1 MLIAG
6 SLPQCNAEEFIG
18 ENSCGVKKEDVRV
31 YCSVLYTGNVVP
43 FVECPTLASYLNRTD
58 VVLNTGNVSYISV
71 LKPEPQIIESPH
83 ACYSSLSKITSPEFN
98 FSVTC
103 RFLYNTILVIMKIVN
118 LLGVVV
124 DGVGGN
130 IHV

>member
-18 ENSCGVKKEDVRV
+18 DNSCGVEKKDIRV

-43 FVECPTLASYLNRTD
+43 PVECPTFANYLIRTD

-71 LKPEPQIIESPH
+71 LKPEPQIFESPH
-83 ACYSSLSKITSPEFN
+83 ACYTSLSNITSAEFN

-103 RFLYNTILVIMKIVN
+103 RFSYNSGCYYDDSESVG
-118 LLGVVV
+118 LG
-124 DGVGGN
+124 GERWWW
-130 IHV
+130 